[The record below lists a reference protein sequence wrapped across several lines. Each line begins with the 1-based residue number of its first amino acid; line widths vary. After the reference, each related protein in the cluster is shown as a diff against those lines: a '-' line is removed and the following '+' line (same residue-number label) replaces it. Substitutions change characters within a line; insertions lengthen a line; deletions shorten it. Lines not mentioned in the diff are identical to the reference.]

1 MMERNER
8 CKCLLCKCERAN
20 KTGSHIVPSFL
31 MKRINSH
38 EGCLQ
43 RDHEVGFEIRSSG
56 VKTYFGRSIYRE
68 VREEYTDD
76 QSMMESRFNPDM
88 LDYILCSDCESCFS
102 QLESSYAKS
111 IDLKGK
117 LDSLITNNKSSGLN
131 AMLFWCSIL
140 WRCSVTCHLGNSLN
154 ADFEKKLRRVLLK
167 KSIDGTNLQYALFRC
182 FDYSKRYP
190 GATVAIMESKKDTA
204 ILMVDEYLLITYN
217 GNPAAKKK
225 STFLG
230 GRVQFTPSQEVVFN
244 NGIDKERISCMPE
257 DVFEQFLLG
266 ICYYAAS
273 QMDIRGKINRLHSA
287 LYGVPAPPEIMEE
300 ILAEMSKAKLADVY
314 TISNYAKSFKNVIDR
329 HSIGHQEQS
338 YIEFRDSK
346 RDSGDLPIL
355 KQ

>member
-8 CKCLLCKCERAN
+8 CKCLLCKRERAN

-38 EGCLQ
+38 DGCLQ
-43 RDHEVGFEIRSSG
+43 RDHEVGFEIHSSG

-88 LDYILCSDCESCFS
+88 LDHILCSDCESWFS

-117 LDSLITNNKSSGLN
+117 PDSLITNYKSSGLD

-140 WRCSVTCHLGNSLN
+140 WRCSVTCHLGNSLH

-167 KSIDGTNLQYALFRC
+167 RSIDGTNLQYALFRC

-204 ILMVDEYLLITYN
+204 ILMIDEYLLIMYN
-217 GNPAAKKK
+217 LIFD
-225 STFLG
+225 T
-230 GRVQFTPSQEVVFN
+230 
-244 NGIDKERISCMPE
+244 
-257 DVFEQFLLG
+257 
-266 ICYYAAS
+266 
-273 QMDIRGKINRLHSA
+273 
-287 LYGVPAPPEIMEE
+287 
-300 ILAEMSKAKLADVY
+300 
-314 TISNYAKSFKNVIDR
+314 
-329 HSIGHQEQS
+329 
-338 YIEFRDSK
+338 
-346 RDSGDLPIL
+346 
-355 KQ
+355 

>member
-1 MMERNER
+1 
-8 CKCLLCKCERAN
+8 
-20 KTGSHIVPSFL
+20 
-31 MKRINSH
+31 
-38 EGCLQ
+38 
-43 RDHEVGFEIRSSG
+43 
-56 VKTYFGRSIYRE
+56 
-68 VREEYTDD
+68 
-76 QSMMESRFNPDM
+76 M
-88 LDYILCSDCESCFS
+88 LDHILCSDCESWFS

-117 LDSLITNNKSSGLN
+117 PDSLITNYKSSGLD

-140 WRCSVTCHLGNSLN
+140 WRCSVTCHLGNSLH

-167 KSIDGTNLQYALFRC
+167 RSIDGTNLQYALFRC

-204 ILMVDEYLLITYN
+204 ILMIDEYLLIMYN

-244 NGIDKERISCMPE
+244 NGTENERISCMPE

-314 TISNYAKSFKNVIDR
+314 TLPNYARSFKTVIDR
-329 HSIGHQEQS
+329 HSIGRQEQS
-338 YIEFRDSK
+338 YIEPRDSK
-346 RDSGDLPIL
+346 RNSGDFPIM

>member
-1 MMERNER
+1 
-8 CKCLLCKCERAN
+8 
-20 KTGSHIVPSFL
+20 

-38 EGCLQ
+38 YGCLQ

-88 LDYILCSDCESCFS
+88 LDHILCSDCESWFS

-117 LDSLITNNKSSGLN
+117 PDSLITNNKSSGLD
-131 AMLFWCSIL
+131 AILFWCSIL
-140 WRCSVTCHLGNSLN
+140 WRCSVTCHLGNSLH

-204 ILMVDEYLLITYN
+204 ILMVDEYLLIMYN

-225 STFLG
+225 STFWG

-257 DVFEQFLLG
+257 DIFEQFLLG
-266 ICYYAAS
+266 ICDYAAS

-338 YIEFRDSK
+338 YI
-346 RDSGDLPIL
+346 
-355 KQ
+355 